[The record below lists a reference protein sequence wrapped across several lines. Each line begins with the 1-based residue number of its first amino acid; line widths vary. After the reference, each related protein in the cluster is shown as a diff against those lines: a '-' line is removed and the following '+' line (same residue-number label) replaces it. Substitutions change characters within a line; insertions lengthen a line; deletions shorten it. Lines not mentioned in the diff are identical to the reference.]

1 MSTYSTDSEPSDRL
15 AITARRHEAREVIF
29 GSPIHV
35 DIAIRPERVR
45 ADEAVEMNE
54 KLTDRWPIGGRRRTR
69 RRVGPSSVSVLYK
82 KGRRGEMRLFN

>member
-1 MSTYSTDSEPSDRL
+1 MSTYSTDSEPSERL
-15 AITARRHEAREVIF
+15 AITARRQEAREVIF

-35 DIAIRPERVR
+35 DIAIRPERIR

-82 KGRRGEMRLFN
+82 KGRREK